1 MPALLRRRQLEQ
13 HLGIKATTIYD
24 RIRRGLLPAPI
35 KYSRAVSLW
44 PANEI
49 EECCAAIIKGAADE
63 EMRALVRGLMEKRAA

>member
-24 RIRRGLLPAPI
+24 HIRRGLLPAPI
-35 KYSRAVSLW
+35 KYGTRTSLW

-49 EECCAAIIKGAADE
+49 EECSAAIIKGAADD
-63 EMRALVRGLMEKRAA
+63 EMRALVRGIMEKRAA